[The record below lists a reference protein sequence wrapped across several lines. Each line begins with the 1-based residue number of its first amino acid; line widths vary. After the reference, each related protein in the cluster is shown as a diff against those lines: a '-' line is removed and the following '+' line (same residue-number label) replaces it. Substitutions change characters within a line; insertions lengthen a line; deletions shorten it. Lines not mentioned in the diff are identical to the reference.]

1 MCCLLYTT
9 SLMYLRAWPCFSII
23 FLFLCVFP
31 LSSFASSN
39 LTHPLL
45 TIISNS
51 TNFFSSKL
59 LLLYFYFFLLC
70 TQDGSGTLPLWW
82 CELYIK
88 AQSIFL
94 CCAMLLFQVWVE
106 RKKPFR
112 PTASSFVPHSEHFA
126 MCKDDGEMSL
136 LNEHLYLQKYSYIQS
151 RTYKAL
157 NSSAVR
163 MCVQMLCR
171 NEKGW
176 VRRLRK
182 VCGWRSEASLYI
194 KIYFFGV

>member
-9 SLMYLRAWPCFSII
+9 SLMNLRAWPCFSII

-70 TQDGSGTLPLWW
+70 TQDGSGTLSLWW

-106 RKKPFR
+106 KKNLFVQR
-112 PTASSFVPHSEHFA
+112 LLLLCLTANTLR
-126 MCKDDGEMSL
+126 C
-136 LNEHLYLQKYSYIQS
+136 
-151 RTYKAL
+151 
-157 NSSAVR
+157 VR
-163 MCVQMLCR
+163 MMVKWVYWTNIYIYKSTVTSKAEHTKRWTRVLWGCVCKCCVGMR
-171 NEKGW
+171 GGE
-176 VRRLRK
+176 
-182 VCGWRSEASLYI
+182 
-194 KIYFFGV
+194 

>member
-9 SLMYLRAWPCFSII
+9 NLMNLRAWPCFSII

-70 TQDGSGTLPLWW
+70 TQDGSGTLSVMMWAV
-82 CELYIK
+82 YKSTIN
-88 AQSIFL
+88 FFML
-94 CCAMLLFQVWVE
+94 CNVIIPGLSRE
-106 RKKPFR
+106 KKPFR

-171 NEKGW
+171 DERGW